1 MMFFPSIKFLILL
14 LENEKF
20 FKFNCCFVCSL
31 TLIASVIQVSS
42 RSQDMLKFL
51 TRKEIFT
58 GVVMSN
64 IFNSKTDKTSL
75 IVANIKVIK
84 IIAIILGLLI
94 ILGLIFLFLGLAN
107 SFKKINKNQSTI
119 SKPIQKDQEFDK
131 EIDLYVP
138 KDAQL
143 ISSSLGQ
150 HNQILLRYLHKG
162 KNRLVIL
169 DIKTKKIMSI
179 ITLNKDSKYF
189 NFKID

>member
-1 MMFFPSIKFLILL
+1 
-14 LENEKF
+14 
-20 FKFNCCFVCSL
+20 
-31 TLIASVIQVSS
+31 
-42 RSQDMLKFL
+42 MLKFL

-64 IFNSKTDKTSL
+64 IFNSKTDKTSS

-94 ILGLIFLFLGLAN
+94 ILGLIFLFWGMAN
-107 SFKKINKNQSTI
+107 SFNKINNNQPTL
-119 SKPIQKDQEFDK
+119 SKPIKIDQKFEK

-143 ISSSLGQ
+143 ISSSWGED
-150 HNQILLRYLHKG
+150 NQILLRYLHKG

-169 DIKTKKIMSI
+169 DIKTNEIISIKTLKKGSE
-179 ITLNKDSKYF
+179 NF
-189 NFKID
+189 NFKK